1 MKRRLLSFF
10 ILLPFYALAHG
21 RASVA
26 ELDTREAVGL
36 CRNLLSLPR
45 RRANAFTEKMAAA
58 NGHRHAHGA
67 QQAHTHDALSARGRR
82 RLLFVLLL
90 TAAYMLAEAAGG
102 WWTGSLAL
110 LADAGH
116 MLADAA
122 GLALALVAARFG
134 ARPANPT
141 KTYGYYRLEI
151 LAAFTNGV
159 TLAAVSL
166 FILYDAYAR
175 WLAPPEIMRGGVMTT
190 VAAGGLLVN
199 LVCAWV
205 LHGDHERD
213 LNVRG
218 AWLHVM
224 GDALGSVGAL
234 AAGVLVTLRGWY
246 AADPLFSALIAVLI
260 VWSSWSLIRE
270 ATNVLLEG
278 TPAHIN
284 LAAVEGVI
292 LETAGVENVH
302 DLHVWTITS
311 GREALSA
318 HVRHAHA
325 ASPPE
330 LLRVLRSKLHDQFG
344 VDHLT
349 IQMETE
355 DFEDETFHFCTSGT
369 ACFRSAK
376 E

>member
-1 MKRRLLSFF
+1 MLADVA
-10 ILLPFYALAHG
+10 ALA
-21 RASVA
+21 
-26 ELDTREAVGL
+26 
-36 CRNLLSLPR
+36 
-45 RRANAFTEKMAAA
+45 
-58 NGHRHAHGA
+58 
-67 QQAHTHDALSARGRR
+67 
-82 RLLFVLLL
+82 
-90 TAAYMLAEAAGG
+90 
-102 WWTGSLAL
+102 LAL
-110 LADAGH
+110 LA
-116 MLADAA
+116 
-122 GLALALVAARFG
+122 ARFG
-134 ARPANPT
+134 GRPASST

-159 TLAAVSL
+159 ALAAVSL
-166 FILYDAYAR
+166 FILYDAYGR
-175 WLAPPEIMRGGVMTT
+175 WLAPPEIERGGTMTAI
-190 VAAGGLLVN
+190 AAGGLFVN

-205 LHGDHERD
+205 LHGDHARD

-224 GDALGSVGAL
+224 GDALGSLGAI
-234 AAGVLVTLRGWY
+234 AAGVLVTWKGWH

-284 LAAVEGVI
+284 LAAVEDAI
-292 LETAGVENVH
+292 LETSGVEDVH

-318 HVRHAHA
+318 HVRHARA
-325 ASPPE
+325 AVPAE
-330 LLRVLRSKLHDQFG
+330 LLRSLRAKLHEQFG

-369 ACFRSAK
+369 ACFRSTK